1 MARKKKKNP
10 YFPFESLSTSP
21 EHTYIDSSGRSL
33 TDTTTNICVSMMRS
47 PPFKD
52 LTPRQRM
59 LYIYAKSQFYGAV
72 SRPSKDFPDIDKF
85 GKYEGRAY
93 FYLNHK
99 LLTDVFG
106 LYTKGNYRDLY
117 RDIDALE
124 THGFIERVTNVE
136 RKPTTETNG
145 MRTIFQYSD
154 KWKSWKE
161 N

>member
-59 LYIYAKSQFYGAV
+59 LYIYAKSQFYG
-72 SRPSKDFPDIDKF
+72 
-85 GKYEGRAY
+85 GRAY